1 MEIDYKKILELIP
14 QQKPFRF
21 VDEILNIT
29 DKSAIAVYTF
39 KENEFFY
46 EGHFPGNPI
55 TPGVILIET
64 TAQAGTIPLGLYLL
78 MSSGKSEEEVKNYLT
93 LFSECKHAEFLKPVL
108 PGQTVIIKSE
118 LTLWKRGKLETKSI
132 MYVNEQEVANMI
144 ISGYMVKK

>member
-1 MEIDYKKILELIP
+1 MEIDYKKILQLIP

-21 VDEILNIT
+21 IDEILDIT
-29 DKSAIAVYTF
+29 DKSARARYTF
-39 KENEFFY
+39 KDNEFFY

-64 TAQAGTIPLGLYLL
+64 AAQAGTIPLGLYLL
-78 MSSGKSEEEVKNYLT
+78 MISGKNEEQVKEYLT

-108 PGQTVIIKSE
+108 PGQTVE
-118 LTLWKRGKLETKSI
+118 VRTDLVLWKRGKLETKSS
-132 MYVNEQEVANMI
+132 MYVDEQEVANMV